1 MITFDQFVRPA
12 LLRMMGHRRVIRPYV
27 KATLKEDV
35 RKKPGKVNFLRVQV
49 VVEKGRYLA
58 STSGDQHT
66 GILRTM
72 VNANG
77 LAILPREASFL
88 PAGSEVDLQLLR
100 DEVAMLEK

>member
-1 MITFDQFVRPA
+1 
-12 LLRMMGHRRVIRPYV
+12 
-27 KATLKEDV
+27 
-35 RKKPGKVNFLRVQV
+35 
-49 VVEKGRYLA
+49 
-58 STSGDQHT
+58 
-66 GILRTM
+66 M